1 MSQIKSLAQQLKHKL
16 EEQKGVPI
24 IDDAEK
30 TPVQKERQQPEDK
43 ESAREAK
50 KIAAFLSALREF
62 NMDGQEKILIRLDK
76 RTIAQL
82 KQLKVATNIEMIRV
96 IAFAL
101 QNFLKSNPW
110 LNDYISEKLKQMS
123 HELD

>member
-1 MSQIKSLAQQLKHKL
+1 MSQIKSLGQQLKSKL
-16 EEQKGVPI
+16 EEQKGLPI
-24 IDDAEK
+24 TRDAEK
-30 TPVQKERQQPEDK
+30 KPFQNKGENCDDRQ
-43 ESAREAK
+43 SAREAQ
-50 KIAAFLSALREF
+50 KISAFLSALRDF

-110 LNDYISEKLKQMS
+110 LNEYISQTLKQMA